1 VGKSTATQSFSASL
15 VLAFAVL
22 SLLLAAI
29 GLYGVLSYLVTQRI
43 TEIGIR
49 VALGAQRSEILR
61 LVLFDGLGP
70 VILGLLIGVA
80 GGAGA
85 ANLIRSV
92 LYGTKPLD
100 PTVFVTMA
108 GTLLLVALL
117 ACALPALRASKIQ
130 PMQALRV
137 E

>member
-1 VGKSTATQSFSASL
+1 MQSARE
-15 VLAFAVL
+15 
-22 SLLLAAI
+22 
-29 GLYGVLSYLVTQRI
+29 YGREGSK
-43 TEIGIR
+43 E
-49 VALGAQRSEILR
+49 GA
-61 LVLFDGLGP
+61 
-70 VILGLLIGVA
+70 GVA

-100 PTVFVTMA
+100 PAVFVTMA

-117 ACALPALRASKIQ
+117 ACALPALRASKIE